1 MAFSNASRRAFFA
14 RKATAAKAAAA
25 GSPAP
30 TRRAKPANDNATRS
44 SRGAVR
50 SHGANLG
57 RTMTVAMT
65 DACVE
70 AAGFDAHASY

>member
-30 TRRAKPANDNATRS
+30 IMRAKPANDNATRTP
-44 SRGAVR
+44 RR
-50 SHGANLG
+50 YGANLG